1 MRTTRWEDPL
11 LTRWLRHSSMLPRVA
26 AGVLEIQCLRSG
38 VISGT
43 VVVARSTKSQ
53 SCHVGP
59 SSVLTKQPTSL
70 SRHLL
75 SGSLRPLC
83 YLPARRPD
91 LLSAA
96 EKPLR
101 QSCHHCQQN
110 GSLLK
115 LFRRICLQCLRKAS
129 AVRCLPI
136 SCTGR
141 SRSTGE
147 KHPAR
152 DSTKLLGWQ
161 PIVHPAPHA

>member
-1 MRTTRWEDPL
+1 MTRWEAPL
-11 LTRWLRHSSMLPRVA
+11 LTRWLRHSSMLPRVT
-26 AGVLEIQCLRSG
+26 AGVLQIQCLPSG

-43 VVVARSTKSQ
+43 VVARSTKRQ
-53 SCHVGP
+53 SCHAGP
-59 SSVLTKQPTSL
+59 FNVLTKQPTSL

-83 YLPARRPD
+83 HLLACRPD

-101 QSCHHCQQN
+101 QSCRHCQQN

-115 LFRRICLQCLRKAS
+115 LFRPTCLQCLRKAS
-129 AVRCLPI
+129 AVRRLRI

-147 KHPAR
+147 KKHPAR

-161 PIVHPAPHA
+161 PIVHPTPHA